1 VLGVATFFI
10 QKWIQ
15 SIDETIKEHGKDL
28 YSISKQITQLE
39 TKSENSSK
47 NISTTITTEIHDLK
61 APLEKIS
68 ELSKEL
74 VSLKTI
80 VTKNIV
86 PKINHL
92 EEEFGRV
99 AVVEDKLREQ
109 DKKLL
114 SMFQVVKVVKSKQ
127 DRG

>member
-1 VLGVATFFI
+1 MAAFFI

-15 SIDETIKEHGKDL
+15 SIDETIKEHSKDL
-28 YSISKQITQLE
+28 WSISKQITQLE
-39 TKSENSSK
+39 AKSENASKDISETISS
-47 NISTTITTEIHDLK
+47 EIHELK

-80 VTKNIV
+80 VTKNIAPRV
-86 PKINHL
+86 NSL
-92 EEEFGRV
+92 EDDFGRV
-99 AVVEDKLREQ
+99 AVVEDNIREI

-127 DRG
+127 DKIKN

>member
-1 VLGVATFFI
+1 MLGVATFFI

-28 YSISKQITQLE
+28 WSISKQITQLE
-39 TKSENSSK
+39 AKSDNSSK
-47 NISTTITTEIHDLK
+47 NISETISTEIHDLK

-68 ELSKEL
+68 ELSREL

-80 VTKNIV
+80 VTKNII
-86 PKINHL
+86 PKINDI
-92 EEEFGRV
+92 EEDFGRV
-99 AVVEDKLREQ
+99 AVIEDKIREQ
-109 DKKLL
+109 DQKLL
-114 SMFQVVKVVKSKQ
+114 SMFQVVKVVKAKQ